1 MSTANMDPEM
11 LALLSDEERA
21 AIEGSELSPE
31 ELAAMKEIAGDDND
45 GYEDE
50 DGEQDDNGGDPAQ
63 AASDKGNADTDPA
76 PAAGE
81 NTEGEAEP
89 ATALADNYAPRY
101 QAKLPADFE
110 EKLNGLTQES
120 MELAKQFKEGD
131 LEFDEY
137 NQKISDINAR
147 RDELN
152 TVRIK
157 AEIAAEMN
165 SQSLEQQW
173 VGTVKNFN
181 ARVAKEVD
189 YAKDE
194 AKAGDLDTFVKA
206 LADKPENADKPMSW
220 FLEEGH
226 RRVKALHG
234 IADVKTAGGDKQ
246 TSQGEPAKRKPP
258 VDAAPKTLAQVPGSD
273 GPGDLAGEFADL
285 DNLEGMELEQA
296 IARMSPAQRERYA
309 QS

>member
-1 MSTANMDPEM
+1 MSTAGMDPDM
-11 LALLSDEERA
+11 VALLSDEERA
-21 AIEGSELSPE
+21 AIDESDISPE
-31 ELAAMKEIAGDDND
+31 ELDAMKEIVGDDDEGN
-45 GYEDE
+45 EDE
-50 DGEQDDNGGDPAQ
+50 GNEQDGDGVDPDQ
-63 AASDKGNADTDPA
+63 AASDKVNSDTDPA
-76 PAAGE
+76 AGD

-89 ATALADNYAPRY
+89 AADAPAETFAPRY
-101 QAKLPADFE
+101 QAELPADFE
-110 EKLNGLTQES
+110 EKTNGLNQES
-120 MELAKQFKEGD
+120 MALAKQFKDGEID
-131 LEFDEY
+131 FDEY
-137 NQKISDINAR
+137 NQKTSDINAR
-147 RDELN
+147 RDALN
-152 TVRIK
+152 TARIK

-165 SQSLEQQW
+165 SQNLEQQW
-173 VGTVKNFN
+173 VSTVKNFN

-189 YAKDE
+189 YTKDE

-206 LADKPENADKPMSW
+206 LAAKPENADKPMSW

-234 IADVKTAGGDKQ
+234 IADVKPAGGDKQ
-246 TSQGEPAKRKPP
+246 TSQQEPANRKPP

-309 QS
+309 KS